1 MMLPGGMLCLT
12 DGGEERFWGRLLRE
26 DEAAAVYAL
35 HRLVAAGL
43 PVDLVAADSLKFFV
57 DHAGRIGRLL
67 GIFTERAL
75 VAYAV
80 LGLPGA
86 GDDNFGRDHGLPEDV
101 LPQVAHLDGASVHPL
116 YRGNRLHR
124 LMSEWRM
131 AEARAA
137 GRSILLSTV
146 APGNHFSLDNLL
158 ASSLQIRGLKIRF
171 GGLRYLLRRDLDVEV
186 RPADDGQWID
196 ARDFALQ
203 ERLLQEGLRG
213 WQARCGEHREIYFAA
228 VGRH

>member
-1 MMLPGGMLCLT
+1 MTLPGGMLRLA
-12 DGGEERFWGRLLRE
+12 DGGTERFWGRLLRE
-26 DEAAAVYAL
+26 DEAATAYAL
-35 HRLVAAGL
+35 HRLVADGL
-43 PVDLVAADSLKFFV
+43 PADLLATDSLKFFV
-57 DHAGRIGRLL
+57 DHAERIGRLL
-67 GIFTERAL
+67 GIFTERTLA
-75 VAYAV
+75 AYAV

-86 GDDNFGRDHGLPEDV
+86 GDDNFGRDHGLPEEV
-101 LPQVAHLDGASVHPL
+101 LPKVAHLDGVSVHPS

-131 AEARAA
+131 AEARTA
-137 GRSILLSTV
+137 GRSILLSTA

-158 ASSLQIRGLKIRF
+158 ASSLQIRGLKTKF

-186 RPADDGQWID
+186 RPADAGQWVD
-196 ARDFALQ
+196 ARDYALQ

-213 WQARCGEHREIYFAA
+213 WQARRGEHREIYFAA